1 MNTLAEPAVTPD
13 PAPAATADA
22 LSADERR
29 TITRQIA
36 LALLAG
42 GLLVLSFAWRALS
55 SGSDTLA
62 QLLAALAS
70 LIVAGPVFAS

>member
-1 MNTLAEPAVTPD
+1 MNMLAEPVATPE
-13 PAPAATADA
+13 PAASATAYA

-42 GLLVLSFAWRALS
+42 GLLVLSFAWRTLA